1 MRIIKRGAL
10 EQFWQKHPDA
20 KASLEAWYG
29 VVRKANWKTPAEMK
43 QVYRNADLVGRRTV
57 FNIAGNKYRLI
68 ARVYSKSLCV
78 VPADALG
85 IRRRGLETMSTTTI
99 DLDEKTYGQLLGR
112 TLPHVIHT
120 DEESERL
127 TNELLRL
134 DERENPSP
142 EEKEL
147 AELLTMLID
156 EYEERRYPIRKASPQ
171 RTLQHLMEARSLT
184 QKDLWKI
191 FGSKGITSEVFHGK
205 RSISKT
211 QAKKLAGF
219 FHVSAELFI

>member
-1 MRIIKRGAL
+1 
-10 EQFWQKHPDA
+10 
-20 KASLEAWYG
+20 
-29 VVRKANWKTPAEMK
+29 
-43 QVYRNADLVGRRTV
+43 
-57 FNIAGNKYRLI
+57 
-68 ARVYSKSLCV
+68 
-78 VPADALG
+78 
-85 IRRRGLETMSTTTI
+85 MSTTTII

-191 FGSKGITSEVFHGK
+191 FGSKGITQYK
-205 RSISKT
+205 R
-211 QAKKLAGF
+211 APLL
-219 FHVSAELFI
+219 V